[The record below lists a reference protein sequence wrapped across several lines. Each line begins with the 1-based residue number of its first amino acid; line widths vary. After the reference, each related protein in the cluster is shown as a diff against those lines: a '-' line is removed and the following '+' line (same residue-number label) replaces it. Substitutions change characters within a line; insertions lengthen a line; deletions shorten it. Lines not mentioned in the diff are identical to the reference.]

1 MTLENLIALTGAKDM
16 TPGLPLDTQV
26 SCGYTC
32 DLLSWVAQHH
42 NAAGMAWITVQTHMN
57 VIAVAS
63 LMEMAA
69 VIIPE
74 GIQMED
80 FPPWKGAGGRRSRLR
95 KATRPPL
102 RFAPCPGTARLAIV
116 PAGGLSHVCGPA
128 HPFLPEP
135 LRR

>member
-1 MTLENLIALTGAKDM
+1 MTLENLIALTGAKNM

-32 DLLSWVAQHH
+32 DLLSWVMAHGKQ
-42 NAAGMAWITVQTHMN
+42 GMAWITVQTHMN

-74 GIQMED
+74 GIQMEE
-80 FPPWKGAGGRRSRLR
+80 PSLE
-95 KATRPPL
+95 KAQEEGVAVLQSDKTA
-102 RFAPCPGTARLAIV
+102 FALCALLAQHGLPSSQPGD
-116 PAGGLSHVCGPA
+116 
-128 HPFLPEP
+128 
-135 LRR
+135 

>member
-1 MTLENLIALTGAKDM
+1 MTLKNLIALTGAKNM

-32 DLLSWVAQHH
+32 DLLSWVMAHGKQ
-42 NAAGMAWITVQTHMN
+42 GMAWITVQTHMN

-74 GIQMED
+74 GIQMEE
-80 FPPWKGAGGRRSRLR
+80 PSLE
-95 KATRPPL
+95 KAREEGVAVLQSDKTA
-102 RFAPCPGTARLAIV
+102 FALCALLAQHGLPSSQPGD
-116 PAGGLSHVCGPA
+116 
-128 HPFLPEP
+128 
-135 LRR
+135 